1 MLDQGKSS
9 IVDDFFKK
17 ASEDMADNS
26 PKLVSYPLKMTKSHG
41 LDRVVERNILKM

>member
-9 IVDDFFKK
+9 IMDDFFKQ
-17 ASEDMADNS
+17 ASMDTVDNS
-26 PKLVSYPLKMTKSHG
+26 PNLVSYPLKMTKSHG